1 MTVAATGAAAVA
13 APACAGALGDPALVT
28 PIRLSALE
36 VAARTGVFEPW
47 LLFLNATGRQGVQ
60 AFAQTGFALTR
71 FALVVGIVA
80 GGGELGGAFA
90 GFAAASLIGLMA
102 AVVGWI
108 LARSVAATENGFAD
122 RARRA
127 LRWNVGYDLF
137 PLFFSGAA
145 VWLLNVRSNDAE
157 FIGFF
162 CACVT
167 VSTPFAAFGMVI
179 GAGVYPELAKAFAR
193 GDRASLRSIVAH
205 AARVLVLVI
214 ALTAALGAVRGPDA
228 ARLLSEAEG
237 AGTVLVAVVLGQ
249 TCLGGLLFF
258 LDVLAAR
265 GALRCRFRLV
275 LGLAIAHVIGT
286 SALLRSVGPEGA
298 ALAILLSSAVG
309 FGATAWLTRA
319 RSVRSSR
326 GGA

>member
-1 MTVAATGAAAVA
+1 M
-13 APACAGALGDPALVT
+13 
-28 PIRLSALE
+28 
-36 VAARTGVFEPW
+36 
-47 LLFLNATGRQGVQ
+47 
-60 AFAQTGFALTR
+60 
-71 FALVVGIVA
+71 
-80 GGGELGGAFA
+80 
-90 GFAAASLIGLMA
+90 
-102 AVVGWI
+102 
-108 LARSVAATENGFAD
+108 
-122 RARRA
+122 
-127 LRWNVGYDLF
+127 
-137 PLFFSGAA
+137 
-145 VWLLNVRSNDAE
+145 WLLNVRSNDAE

-309 FGATAWLTRA
+309 FGATAWLTRGA
-319 RSVRSSR
+319 VGPFLPWRCVTRAVVAAAATAALVALFPR
-326 GGA
+326 PGGVGALLAQLAAGVGVYLLCLWGAGERWQTGNRP